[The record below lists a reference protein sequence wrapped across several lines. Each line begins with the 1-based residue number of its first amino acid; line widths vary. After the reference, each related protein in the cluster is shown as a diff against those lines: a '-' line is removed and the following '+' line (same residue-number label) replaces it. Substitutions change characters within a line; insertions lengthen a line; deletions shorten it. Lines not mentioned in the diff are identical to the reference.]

1 VAPLRDNLNS
11 FVRQFALALQR
22 VTRLNA
28 AGGTAT
34 PEAPDEDLLRTST
47 RHLPGAGWLV
57 GLLCAFVFAVV
68 ALALRGNPG
77 APAVAAVAAVIA
89 AALLTGAVQESGFYR
104 MADGLDQ
111 RGPGGRSRAGHGAIA
126 LVLLLAGRMTV
137 VAALGAQSE
146 AGVLA
151 ALFAAPV
158 ISRFAPLLA
167 AHWVD
172 HQGDVDGATVRI
184 AALWCV
190 LPLLLMV
197 LAEGVVFLVLA
208 LLLAAIAWVAMLRFF
223 RNRPARFG
231 EERAAGV
238 QQVCEAAFYLGA
250 AIGA

>member
-1 VAPLRDNLNS
+1 MTFPGCSNRPRSPRRTIDMHVLPKLR
-11 FVRQFALALQR
+11 RR
-22 VTRLNA
+22 
-28 AGGTAT
+28 
-34 PEAPDEDLLRTST
+34 
-47 RHLPGAGWLV
+47 
-57 GLLCAFVFAVV
+57 AV
-68 ALALRGNPG
+68 P
-77 APAVAAVAAVIA
+77 
-89 AALLTGAVQESGFYR
+89 
-104 MADGLDQ
+104 
-111 RGPGGRSRAGHGAIA
+111 
-126 LVLLLAGRMTV
+126 
-137 VAALGAQSE
+137 
-146 AGVLA
+146 

-158 ISRFAPLLA
+158 TSRFAPLLA

-172 HQGDVDGATVRI
+172 REGHVDGATVRI